1 MASVKEIARRAGVS
15 TATVSRVLNNFD
27 SVKEENRR
35 RVLEAVDSM
44 GYQVNVQAR
53 SLRTSKSGSIIA
65 LIPTIRNPL
74 FAEMLNGLLTQA
86 KKGGYNVFVGTIEGN
101 LENVDQYISMLYSH
115 QADGIVFFSSTFNAQ
130 ILEKLEGHFPFVL
143 CNESVAGIEAP
154 LVSINNEQASYDAA
168 TYLLQ
173 KGCRNLA
180 YIAGHTTSSS
190 TAQRIAGYKRALEEY
205 RLPFNER
212 SIINGSNSD
221 FRKTPIL
228 QEFITKGDYDG
239 FIVNSDLKAAFVL
252 NKLIEQL
259 HIPPDQINLVSFDGT
274 YLADITIPPMTTI
287 TQPMLDIG
295 ALAAKMLIQL
305 LDGKTPLRKKTR
317 ILPHHL
323 MIRKT

>member
-1 MASVKEIARRAGVS
+1 MTPLKKKTVEGCWRPS
-15 TATVSRVLNNFD
+15 TVW
-27 SVKEENRR
+27 
-35 RVLEAVDSM
+35 
-44 GYQVNVQAR
+44 G
-53 SLRTSKSGSIIA
+53 
-65 LIPTIRNPL
+65 
-74 FAEMLNGLLTQA
+74 
-86 KKGGYNVFVGTIEGN
+86 
-101 LENVDQYISMLYSH
+101 
-115 QADGIVFFSSTFNAQ
+115 
-130 ILEKLEGHFPFVL
+130 
-143 CNESVAGIEAP
+143 
-154 LVSINNEQASYDAA
+154 INNEQASYDAA

-317 ILPHHL
+317 ILPHQL

>member
-1 MASVKEIARRAGVS
+1 M
-15 TATVSRVLNNFD
+15 T
-27 SVKEENRR
+27 
-35 RVLEAVDSM
+35 
-44 GYQVNVQAR
+44 
-53 SLRTSKSGSIIA
+53 
-65 LIPTIRNPL
+65 
-74 FAEMLNGLLTQA
+74 
-86 KKGGYNVFVGTIEGN
+86 
-101 LENVDQYISMLYSH
+101 
-115 QADGIVFFSSTFNAQ
+115 
-130 ILEKLEGHFPFVL
+130 
-143 CNESVAGIEAP
+143 
-154 LVSINNEQASYDAA
+154 
-168 TYLLQ
+168 
-173 KGCRNLA
+173 
-180 YIAGHTTSSS
+180 
-190 TAQRIAGYKRALEEY
+190 LEEY

-317 ILPHHL
+317 ILPHQL

>member
-1 MASVKEIARRAGVS
+1 MTPLKKKTVEGCWRPS
-15 TATVSRVLNNFD
+15 TVW
-27 SVKEENRR
+27 
-35 RVLEAVDSM
+35 
-44 GYQVNVQAR
+44 G
-53 SLRTSKSGSIIA
+53 
-65 LIPTIRNPL
+65 
-74 FAEMLNGLLTQA
+74 
-86 KKGGYNVFVGTIEGN
+86 
-101 LENVDQYISMLYSH
+101 
-115 QADGIVFFSSTFNAQ
+115 
-130 ILEKLEGHFPFVL
+130 
-143 CNESVAGIEAP
+143 
-154 LVSINNEQASYDAA
+154 INNEQASYDAA